1 MWAFSRSGVKPPFM
15 LWGETRDSIWI
26 GAGYQN
32 LSRVKG
38 ELGILSPWS
47 RNHGVS
53 LEFEK
58 VRQASSCAREMSGFL
73 STWIRG
79 MGPHREMRWGTQ
91 GSSPVVMG
99 KLGFLSS
106 VTCILG
112 NPLSWI
118 KGVNPP
124 FKWEL
129 GITLE
134 AVLEKRASCGI
145 EVGISWFFS
154 SCSEKA
160 WVHTE
165 FWQGPQGPCHVA
177 SEKPELQVL
186 RVSLDS
192 SWVSEGNRA
201 SSQVRRKTQCSS
213 PVVKK

>member
-1 MWAFSRSGVKPPFM
+1 
-15 LWGETRDSIWI
+15 
-26 GAGYQN
+26 
-32 LSRVKG
+32 
-38 ELGILSPWS
+38 
-47 RNHGVS
+47 
-53 LEFEK
+53 
-58 VRQASSCAREMSGFL
+58 
-73 STWIRG
+73 
-79 MGPHREMRWGTQ
+79 MRWGTQ

-165 FWQGPQGPCHVA
+165 F
-177 SEKPELQVL
+177 
-186 RVSLDS
+186 
-192 SWVSEGNRA
+192 
-201 SSQVRRKTQCSS
+201 
-213 PVVKK
+213 